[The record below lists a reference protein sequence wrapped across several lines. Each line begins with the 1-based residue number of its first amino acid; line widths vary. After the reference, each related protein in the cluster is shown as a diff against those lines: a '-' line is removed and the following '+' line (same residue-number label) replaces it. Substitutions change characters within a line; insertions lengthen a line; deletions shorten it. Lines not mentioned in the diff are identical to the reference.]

1 MVQHR
6 GEKDRRAISTQS
18 PAGYSRIRL
27 ISTNHH
33 TEPNGESPGIHLWNV
48 SPKQESDVSAS
59 SGALCAPD
67 KPRTATPKRGVNTP
81 NRTTAIPRKSKAS
94 EGQRTTKENLSM
106 AHALGEST
114 AFGGHDVKKK
124 ESVRQNWLHRLR
136 PRCNGKAITRA
147 EASNV

>member
-1 MVQHR
+1 MVKHR
-6 GEKDRRAISTQS
+6 GEKDCRAISTQS

-33 TEPNGESPGIHLWNV
+33 TDSNGESPGIHLWNG

-106 AHALGEST
+106 AHASSKST
-114 AFGGHDVKKK
+114 TFGGHDVKEK
-124 ESVRQNWLHRLR
+124 ESVRQSRLHRLR
-136 PRCNGKAITRA
+136 PRCNGKVIAPA
-147 EASNV
+147 GA